1 MLRSSLSIF
10 LVVAAALLSSCSTG
24 KLVSKS
30 PIVRLGDDSVFR
42 NSHIGISVFDPTTRE
57 FLYQYQDDKYFIPA
71 SNTKIFSCYAGMK
84 LLGKNLPGMF
94 YVDMDTALVLVPTGD
109 PTFLHKDYPDQP
121 VADFIRMIDK
131 KSYMDPSPWND
142 NALGRGWSWDDY
154 SAYYMVE
161 RSPFP
166 IYGNVVR
173 WYQVKSKKDN
183 PLTPADTVDT
193 FIYSDPELDG
203 PVDFGKPGFGF
214 RVERKLGANA
224 FTIHEG
230 RERSAETDV
239 PFITDGIKTAVALV
253 QDSLHKVIIP
263 IEADS
268 KVKYKGVPEV
278 VYSRPVDSMLKP
290 MMHRS
295 DNFFAEQTLL
305 MAGQAINGKL
315 STPAAVESI
324 TENLLQGI
332 PDKPRWADGSGLSR
346 FNLFTPR
353 DFIWV
358 LDKMKNEFSWDRITN
373 IFATGGQGTLRTYV
387 ADSGRLYA
395 KTGTL
400 TGVMA
405 LSGYVVTRKNK
416 VLIFSILVNNHQQPA
431 AVIRSR
437 MADFLHSIINNY

>member
-1 MLRSSLSIF
+1 MVRSSLSIF

-24 KLVSKS
+24 KSVSKS

-42 NSHIGISVFDPTTRE
+42 NSHIGIAVFDPASRE
-57 FLYQYQDDKYFIPA
+57 FLYKYQDDKYFIPA

-131 KSYMDPSPWND
+131 KTYMDPSPWND

-224 FTIHEG
+224 FTIYEG

-268 KVKYKGVPEV
+268 KLKYKGVPEV
-278 VYSRPVDSMLKP
+278 VYSRLVDSMLKP

-405 LSGYVVTRKNK
+405 LSGYLVTRKNK